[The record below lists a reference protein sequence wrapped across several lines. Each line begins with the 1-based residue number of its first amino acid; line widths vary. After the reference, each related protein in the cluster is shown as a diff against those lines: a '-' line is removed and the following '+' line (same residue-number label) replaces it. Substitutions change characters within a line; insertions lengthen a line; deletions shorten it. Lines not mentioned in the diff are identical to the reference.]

1 MTLLRDADYAI
12 EVDRRFR
19 LGIAAWGVPEPVNLD
34 DWARLPGHFYLS
46 GDSSYVEQVWTPWPF
61 QRAIMSCISNDDIR
75 EVDLKK
81 SARVGYTKIVLAA
94 IGYFAEHKRRNQCI
108 WQPTDDDADD
118 FVKTEL
124 DGMLRDV
131 KVMRNVLPVHRARHK
146 DNTLLQK
153 KFIGSTLRIRGGK
166 AAKNYRRM
174 SVDVAILDEADA
186 FDRDVEKE
194 GDPVSLSAKRIEGA
208 TFPKHIIGSTPKLR
222 GFSLIDERY
231 ARADERFSFQIACP
245 HCRQR
250 HPLTWGGKDA
260 PHGIKFR
267 DRDPETVTHLCPH
280 CACVISQAD
289 YLDVAEGGVY
299 INDDGTLWLH
309 HDGRFT
315 RPDGSPAPTPRH
327 VAFHVWTAYSP
338 AVAWSQIVREFL
350 AAYEKQLEGDDTKMK
365 TFTNTTLGNTWEGE
379 IERTEVDE
387 LKSRAEPYALKIMP
401 RDCLLLL
408 AGADT
413 QDNRIEVG
421 VWGYGVGGQM
431 WPIDHRVF
439 FGNPATQAL
448 WDEVEAYLRTEEY
461 AHVCGFPQRIYA
473 TAIDSGGHHADA
485 VYAFA
490 HRNRD
495 IRVHAVKGA
504 SGQERSI
511 ENGNA
516 KVDYRWNGKIE
527 KFGPTLWHVGTN
539 LAKDRLHTRMTVA
552 VPGPGYVH
560 FSRDLSDEWFKQFAG
575 EIRALRRLKGGTES
589 RWTAT
594 RSRIEVRDCVTYA
607 IWLEERLGLWRP
619 SKARFWADL
628 EAAIQPEGDLFAALG
643 VPRETKSDSGTVPAS
658 APRSPAAPIPRPAP
672 RRPVRGTLSA
682 GIL

>member
-1 MTLLRDADYAI
+1 MTLLREADYAI

-19 LGIAAWGVPEPVNLD
+19 RGVAAWGVSDPRGLD
-34 DWARLPGHFYLS
+34 EWACEHFYLS
-46 GDSSYVEQVWTPWPF
+46 AESSYVEQQWTPWPF
-61 QRAIMSCISNDDIR
+61 QRAMMACISNDDVR
-75 EVDLKK
+75 EIDVKK

-108 WQPTDDDADD
+108 WQPTDDDAED

-131 KVMRNVLPVHRARHK
+131 GVMRSVFPAYLARHK
-146 DNTLLQK
+146 NNTLLQK
-153 KFIGSTLRIRGGK
+153 KFLGSTLRIRGGK

-245 HCRQR
+245 HCAKR

-260 PHGIKFR
+260 PHGFKFH

-280 CACVISQAD
+280 CACVISQSD

-299 INDDGTLWLH
+299 INDDGTLWLY

-315 RPDGSPAPTPRH
+315 RPDGTPAPTPSH

-338 AVAWSQIVREFL
+338 AVAWSQIVREFF
-350 AAYEKQLEGDDTKMK
+350 AAHEKMLEGDDAKMK
-365 TFTNTTLGNTWEGE
+365 AFTNTTLGETWEGE
-379 IERTEVDE
+379 IERTEIDE
-387 LKSRAEPYALKIMP
+387 IKSRAEPYPLKIMP

-421 VWGYGVGGQM
+421 VWGYGAGGQM
-431 WPIDHRVF
+431 WPIDHCVF

-448 WDEVEAYLRTEEY
+448 WDEVETFLRTEEY

-511 ENGNA
+511 ENGNV

-527 KFGPTLWHVGTN
+527 KCGPTLWHVGTN

-575 EIRALRRLKGGTES
+575 EVRALRRLKGGTES

-628 EAAIQPEGDLFAALG
+628 EAAIQPDGDLFAALG
-643 VPRETKSDSGTVPAS
+643 VSPVASDSAPAS
-658 APRSPAAPIPRPAP
+658 AGQTRPLPIPVPRPAP
-672 RRPVRGTLSA
+672 RRAVRGTLSA
-682 GIL
+682 GIQ